1 MHIKRPHLGYSIVQ
15 NSTGMLI
22 NVASIHGDITN
33 DNRYCVICRTVLSG
47 LNTLC
52 SLSIPMITIRYVD
65 AYKETLLR
73 KNWSLHGI
81 NPKAQ
86 LMVKWL
92 TVNGNT
98 WNIPTDKS
106 ENKKNLQ

>member
-1 MHIKRPHLGYSIVQ
+1 
-15 NSTGMLI
+15 
-22 NVASIHGDITN
+22 
-33 DNRYCVICRTVLSG
+33 
-47 LNTLC
+47 
-52 SLSIPMITIRYVD
+52 MITIRYVD

-106 ENKKNLQ
+106 ENKKNLQLKLYHNYICCSWYSFCDMFQGQIV